1 MICDVACLCVH
12 LDMCLMFSEKVSEG
26 SYCPPIGLEEK
37 EDDELDFHHFQVC
50 HSNNVY
56 EQS

>member
-1 MICDVACLCVH
+1 
-12 LDMCLMFSEKVSEG
+12 MFSEKVSEG